1 MVLELF
7 LKLTSRLVFFFFF
20 SFILLPSLLYI
31 IELIVVVIVIIM
43 IIELIFEI
51 KDNLL
56 VEIFTYNFKTLNYL
70 LNGFF
75 NHLYIYIGN
84 PEAEIACNGT
94 SKQTVTKTFW
104 SSGQTE
110 MVFITLTQQKPIGS
124 WINYIIFFIHTYN
137 FFNLWGPMAS

>member
-31 IELIVVVIVIIM
+31 IELIAVVVVIIII

-56 VEIFTYNFKTLNYL
+56 VEIFTYNFKTFNNL
-70 LNGFF
+70 LYGFF
-75 NHLYIYIGN
+75 Y
-84 PEAEIACNGT
+84 
-94 SKQTVTKTFW
+94 Q
-104 SSGQTE
+104 
-110 MVFITLTQQKPIGS
+110 
-124 WINYIIFFIHTYN
+124 
-137 FFNLWGPMAS
+137 

>member
-31 IELIVVVIVIIM
+31 IELIAVVVVVIII

-56 VEIFTYNFKTLNYL
+56 VEIFTYNFKTFNNL
-70 LNGFF
+70 LYGFF
-75 NHLYIYIGN
+75 LSI
-84 PEAEIACNGT
+84 
-94 SKQTVTKTFW
+94 
-104 SSGQTE
+104 
-110 MVFITLTQQKPIGS
+110 
-124 WINYIIFFIHTYN
+124 INK
-137 FFNLWGPMAS
+137 

>member
-56 VEIFTYNFKTLNYL
+56 VEIFTYNFKTFNNL
-70 LNGFF
+70 LYGFF
-75 NHLYIYIGN
+75 Y
-84 PEAEIACNGT
+84 
-94 SKQTVTKTFW
+94 Q
-104 SSGQTE
+104 
-110 MVFITLTQQKPIGS
+110 
-124 WINYIIFFIHTYN
+124 
-137 FFNLWGPMAS
+137 